1 MKPRTLMLTAGAV
14 ALISV
19 LGVAAVAHEGAGYG
33 WHGGGSYHYGGDWGH
48 TRHGQHRMGMLAKLK
63 QLDVD
68 NDGSVTLEEFLK
80 PKEIRFAELD
90 TEGKGSIGPEALVT
104 RERAE
109 LDYRIKRVL
118 KRYDADN
125 DGRITKGEF
134 EKPARD
140 RFAKRDL
147 NGDGKITD
155 DELMPDL
162 RRTSDEADDGEVR
175 DHDRYHEG
183 RHHRHAHRYHHRH
196 HHWHHH
202 HRGEG
207 WDMRGAR
214 SLDKVLRRV
223 GERFDRLDANVD
235 GVLDRDELAG
245 KKAERITFKQRR
257 RMHVLDTNKDGS
269 VSKEEFLAERTARF
283 SMIDLNGDGKITA
296 EDLPPRAARFWERKA
311 EGQQDK

>member
-1 MKPRTLMLTAGAV
+1 MAV
-14 ALISV
+14 MSV
-19 LGVAAVAHEGAGYG
+19 IGVAAVAHEGRG
-33 WHGGGSYHYGGDWGH
+33 HGGHGGSYHHGGDWGDK
-48 TRHGQHRMGMLAKLK
+48 RHGHHRTGMLAKLK
-63 QLDVD
+63 KLDVD

-80 PKEIRFAELD
+80 PKEDRFAELD
-90 TEGKGSIGPEALVT
+90 REGKGSLSPEALVT

-109 LDYRIKRVL
+109 LDYRIKRLL
-118 KRYDADN
+118 KRYDANN
-125 DGRITKGEF
+125 DGRITREEF

-155 DELMPDL
+155 DELPPRF
-162 RRTSDEADDGEVR
+162 RRTSDGADDDEAR
-175 DHDRYHEG
+175 DRDGYHEG
-183 RHHRHAHRYHHRH
+183 HHHHHRHFRH
-196 HHWHHH
+196 HHWGHHH
-202 HRGEG
+202 FSEG
-207 WDMRGAR
+207 RDLHGAR
-214 SLDKVLRRV
+214 SLDDVLKRV
-223 GERFDRLDANVD
+223 GDRFGRLDANED

-245 KKAERITFKQRR
+245 RKAERITFKQRR

-269 VSKEEFLAERTARF
+269 VSKEEFLAERKARF